1 MTAGDEGGSTYLHLS
16 AEEANGLRAIAEPR
30 HRSIEDLGHEL
41 IAERLDREK
50 KRSMA
55 MAAIDHLG
63 GQWPENSGD
72 PESAFHDAMWP
83 EDWRTDH
90 LGTILRGAAY
100 LDALLIQALERY
112 FTNPQILNLD
122 RRPFVDKAKMACAIG
137 AIDAEM
143 LASLKI
149 VAELRN
155 GFAHEIGR
163 RLEHSEVQ
171 RLCESLKGRAREL
184 FACYTGG
191 SSKSPQ
197 RIRHALTVMKIALE
211 EIAFPDRP
219 RDYPWFDAALAAR
232 RLGNQ

>member
-1 MTAGDEGGSTYLHLS
+1 MSEVDEGGTNLHLS
-16 AEEANGLRAIAEPR
+16 ADEVNGLRAIAEPR
-30 HRSIEDLGHEL
+30 NRSIAALTHEL

-55 MAAIDHLG
+55 MAAIDHLK
-63 GQWPENSGD
+63 GQWPETSGD

-90 LGTILRGAAY
+90 LGAILRGAAY
-100 LDALLIQALERY
+100 LDALLIQILERH
-112 FTNPQILNLD
+112 FANPQTLNLD
-122 RRPFVDKAKMACAIG
+122 RRPFVDKARMAHATG

-143 LASLKI
+143 LISLKI
-149 VAELRN
+149 VADLRN

-163 RLEHSEVQ
+163 RLEHGEVQ
-171 RLCESLKGRAREL
+171 RLCASLKGRAREL

-211 EIAFPDRP
+211 EIAFPDKP
-219 RDYPWFDAALAAR
+219 RDYAWFDAALAAK
-232 RLGNQ
+232 RLGNM